1 MTVDQNPT
9 APPFVPADLGRFVDV
24 ASASFS
30 PDGTVVYYA
39 ANTRDGVTATTD
51 TAIWSTELGTGAA
64 RLFSPSDAA
73 QVKPVISPDGT
84 TLAFL
89 QGTGGT
95 LQLCVRAVAAGTT
108 QVLTDFPRGVGGVGP
123 AWSPDGSLIAFDA
136 TDQPPRDPALP
147 YWVTRPL
154 WRRDGMGL
162 VEDKV
167 TDLYI
172 VPATGGASTRLTDDD
187 GVILSHTWSADGSK
201 LLYSSFAAPDSND
214 YEIRI
219 VERGTGA
226 NELVTR
232 AIALAYGAVA
242 AWTPDGRVVH
252 TTPWSLNVGIDLVVF
267 DPATGTSES
276 RAPGLDGQL
285 FGVLHGGFDGSLLE
299 PSIVV
304 DPVVDAAYVFVQRGG
319 SMVIYRVALSGP
331 ISAVPLTDDRASRV
345 PLALA
350 GRTLLTAK
358 TSFSSPANLYALDL
372 ATNEEVQVTDVN
384 ESWLAET
391 PFEVSHLSFA
401 SDDGTDIE
409 GWFLEPVGGT
419 RPHPTVL
426 HIHGGPFAGHGEIF
440 NVDNNLL
447 TSAGYGVLH
456 INFRGGSGY
465 GDAFSECLLGDWGR
479 LDLEDLLHGVE
490 VAVERGLAD
499 TDRVA
504 SFGLSGG
511 GYLTGWLLTHSDRFR
526 AGIAECPVSDWNA
539 MLASDIAPVI
549 AGWMVSR
556 PGRGAA
562 SMNPYIDMS
571 PSTFA
576 AHCSAPLLVIEHE
589 SDLRCPVSQGD
600 ILYNELQLA
609 GLEVEMLR
617 LPNVP
622 HSPFLGANLVV
633 REGRAEALLGW
644 LDTHLGVSAASVASG
659 SVASGSV
666 ASAPSAVGA

>member
-1 MTVDQNPT
+1 MTMDQTST
-9 APPFVPADLGRFVDV
+9 APPFVPADLRRFVDV
-24 ASASFS
+24 VSAAFG

-51 TAIWSTELGTGAA
+51 TAIWSTELGSGQA

-73 QVKPVISPDGT
+73 QAKPAISPDGT

-89 QGTGGT
+89 QGSGGT
-95 LQLCVRAVAAGTT
+95 LQLCVRPVAGGTT

-136 TDQPPRDPALP
+136 TARPPRNPALP
-147 YWVTRPL
+147 YRVTRPL

-167 TDLYI
+167 TDVYI
-172 VPATGGASTRLTDDD
+172 VPATGGASTQLTHDD

-201 LLYSSFAAPDSND
+201 LLYSSFAAPGSND

-219 VERGTGA
+219 VEPGTGA

-252 TTPWSLNVGIDLVVF
+252 TTPWSLNVGIDLVVL

-276 RAPGLDGQL
+276 RAPSLDGQL
-285 FGVLHGGFDGSLLE
+285 FGLLQGGFDTALLE
-299 PSIVV
+299 PRIVV
-304 DPVVDAAYVFVQRGG
+304 DPEVDAAYVYVQRGG
-319 SMVIYRVALSGP
+319 SVGIYRVALSGP
-331 ISAVPLTDDRASRV
+331 ISVERITDEGASRV
-345 PLALA
+345 PLALV
-350 GRTLLTAK
+350 GRTLLMAK
-358 TSFSSPANLYALDL
+358 TSFSTPANLYALDVDSRS
-372 ATNEEVQVTDVN
+372 EKQVTDVN
-384 ESWLAET
+384 DAWLSEV
-391 PFEVSHLSFA
+391 PFRVSHLGFA
-401 SDDGTDIE
+401 ADDGTEIE

-419 RPHPTVL
+419 RPYPTVL

-440 NVDNNLL
+440 NVDNHLL

-456 INFRGGSGY
+456 VNFRGGSGY
-465 GDAFSECLLGDWGR
+465 GDAFSESLLGDWGR

-490 VAVERGLAD
+490 VAVELGLAD

-526 AGIAECPVSDWNA
+526 AGIAECPVSDWNG

-549 AGWMVSR
+549 AGWMVSQ
-556 PGRGAA
+556 PGRGAP
-562 SMNPYIDMS
+562 SMDPYVAMS

-644 LDTHLGVSAASVASG
+644 LDTHLDASAA

-666 ASAPSAVGA
+666 ASAPSAVRA